1 MIENKEYLAGYS
13 TFKYPIKG
21 PKGRPLTTTDDIA
34 VKILVDDDDDYSGYV
49 SLTEILTD
57 LIQTVK
63 GSAQGED
70 VTAEIDS
77 LQEVYNF
84 LIDYKNTE
92 TLKEISADVEEV
104 SEKEV
109 DDLFPEF
116 NEITSDKEEDFTNTE
131 DKTEANN

>member
-34 VKILVDDDDDYSGYV
+34 VKILVDDGDDYSGYV
-49 SLTEILTD
+49 SLTEILAD
-57 LIQTVK
+57 IIQTVK
-63 GSAQGED
+63 GSALGED
-70 VTAEIDS
+70 VTEEIDT

-84 LIDYKNTE
+84 LTEYKNTE

-104 SEKEV
+104 SKEDV
-109 DDLFPEF
+109 ASLFPEF
-116 NEITSDKEEDFTNTE
+116 NETTPDEEKDSTNTE
-131 DKTEANN
+131 DESETNN